1 MRQNGEEHYACGAVT
16 TKDLLIMIR
25 CIKLQKNNNC
35 RIDICGIKRYNI
47 DKIRMISVLDK
58 SLESI
63 FVTVHVKVGKRGS
76 EMLYYAVTKHE
87 ADNSYQ
93 KSQEQILTALL
104 GQVGPGYTAAR
115 LQIMLR
121 HTQASIPV
129 SVVLKRPVSAF

>member
-1 MRQNGEEHYACGAVT
+1 M
-16 TKDLLIMIR
+16 
-25 CIKLQKNNNC
+25 
-35 RIDICGIKRYNI
+35 
-47 DKIRMISVLDK
+47 LDK

-76 EMLYYAVTKHE
+76 EMLYYAVTKYE

-93 KSQEQILTALL
+93 KLQEQILTALL